1 MAKKAAEATVAAV
14 EEKAQ
19 EAVKKPNF
27 RAIITESLKK
37 TKREGVEEL
46 LNYMDEIGFYKA
58 PCSTRYHL
66 AEEGGLAEHSVN
78 VLNSAEKIS
87 VALYGA
93 KNITEEIRS
102 SIIIVAL
109 LHDLGKCGDYGKPM
123 YVDKVLKSGKK
134 GVQPYDTNKDLTGVP
149 HAIRSVKLATL
160 FIDLTEDEEWAIL
173 THDGLYDFM
182 KYQIPGHETPLSL
195 ILHWAD
201 MWASHVLEIEA
212 DESAESEE

>member
-1 MAKKAAEATVAAV
+1 MAKKKEEAVAAV
-14 EEKAQ
+14 EETKQ
-19 EAVKKPNF
+19 EEVKKPNF
-27 RAIITESLKK
+27 KAIITESLKK

-46 LNYMDEIGFYKA
+46 LAYMDEIGFFTA

-66 AEEGGLAEHSVN
+66 AQEGGLAEHSVN
-78 VLNSAEKIS
+78 VLNSAEKLS

-102 SIIIVAL
+102 SIIICSL

-123 YVDKVLKSGKK
+123 YVEKVLKSGKK
-134 GVQPYDTNKDLTGVP
+134 GVQPYETNKNLTGVP
-149 HAIRSVKLATL
+149 HAVRSVKLATL

>member
-201 MWASHVLEIEA
+201 MWASHVLEIA
-212 DESAESEE
+212 DDAESEGE

>member
-27 RAIITESLKK
+27 KAIITESLKK

-134 GVQPYDTNKDLTGVP
+134 GVQPYDTNKDLTSVP
-149 HAIRSVKLATL
+149 HVIRSVKLATL

-201 MWASHVLEIEA
+201 MWASHVLEIA
-212 DESAESEE
+212 DDAESEGE

>member
-1 MAKKAAEATVAAV
+1 MAKKNEEAVAAV
-14 EEKAQ
+14 EETKQ
-19 EAVKKPNF
+19 EEVKKPNF
-27 RAIITESLKK
+27 KAIITESLKK
-37 TKREGVEEL
+37 TKREGVDEL
-46 LNYMDEIGFYKA
+46 LNYMDEIGFFKA

-78 VLNSAEKIS
+78 VLNVAEKLS

-93 KNITEEIRS
+93 KSITDEIRS
-102 SIIIVAL
+102 SIIIVSL

-123 YVDKVLKSGKK
+123 YVDKILKSGKK
-134 GVQPYDTNKDLTGVP
+134 GVQPYDTNKELTSVP

-182 KYQIPGHETPLSL
+182 KYQIPGHETQLSL

>member
-27 RAIITESLKK
+27 KAIITESLKK

-134 GVQPYDTNKDLTGVP
+134 GVQPYDTNKDLTSVP

-201 MWASHVLEIEA
+201 MWASHVLEIA
-212 DESAESEE
+212 DDAESEGE

>member
-27 RAIITESLKK
+27 KAIITESLKK

-201 MWASHVLEIEA
+201 MWASHVLEIA
-212 DESAESEE
+212 DDAESEGE

>member
-1 MAKKAAEATVAAV
+1 MAKKKEEAVAAV
-14 EEKAQ
+14 EETKQ
-19 EAVKKPNF
+19 EEVKKPNF
-27 RAIITESLKK
+27 KAIITESLKK

-46 LNYMDEIGFYKA
+46 LAYMDEIGFFTA

-66 AEEGGLAEHSVN
+66 AQEGGLAEHSVN
-78 VLNSAEKIS
+78 VLNSAEKLS

-93 KNITEEIRS
+93 KNITDEIRS
-102 SIIIVAL
+102 SIIICSL

-123 YVDKVLKSGKK
+123 YVDKILKSGKK
-134 GVQPYDTNKDLTGVP
+134 GVQPYDTNKDLTSVP

-182 KYQIPGHETPLSL
+182 KYQIPGHETQLSL

-212 DESAESEE
+212 DDSAESED

>member
-14 EEKAQ
+14 ETK
-19 EAVKKPNF
+19 EAEKKPNF
-27 RAIITESLKK
+27 KAIITESLKK

-201 MWASHVLEIEA
+201 MWASHVLEIA
-212 DESAESEE
+212 DDAESEGE

>member
-1 MAKKAAEATVAAV
+1 MAKKATEATVAAV

-27 RAIITESLKK
+27 KAIITESLKK

-134 GVQPYDTNKDLTGVP
+134 GVQPYDTNKDLTSVP

-201 MWASHVLEIEA
+201 MWASHILEIA
-212 DESAESEE
+212 DDAESEGE

>member
-1 MAKKAAEATVAAV
+1 MAKKKEEAVAAV
-14 EEKAQ
+14 EETKQ
-19 EAVKKPNF
+19 EEVKKPNF

-46 LNYMDEIGFYKA
+46 LAYMDEIGFFTA

-66 AEEGGLAEHSVN
+66 AQEGGLAEHSVN
-78 VLNSAEKIS
+78 VLNSAEKLS

-102 SIIIVAL
+102 SIIICSL

-123 YVDKVLKSGKK
+123 YVEKVLKSGKK
-134 GVQPYDTNKDLTGVP
+134 GVQPYETNKNLTGVP
-149 HAIRSVKLATL
+149 HAVRSVKLATL

-182 KYQIPGHETPLSL
+182 KYQIPGHETQLSL

>member
-1 MAKKAAEATVAAV
+1 MAKKKEEAVAAV
-14 EEKAQ
+14 EETKQ
-19 EAVKKPNF
+19 EEVKKPNF
-27 RAIITESLKK
+27 KAIITESLKK

-46 LNYMDEIGFYKA
+46 LAYMDEIGFFTA

-66 AEEGGLAEHSVN
+66 AQEGGLAEHSVN
-78 VLNSAEKIS
+78 VLNSAEKLS

-93 KNITEEIRS
+93 KNITEQIRS
-102 SIIIVAL
+102 SIIICSL

-134 GVQPYDTNKDLTGVP
+134 GVQPYETNKALTKVP
-149 HAIRSVKLATL
+149 HAVRSIKLATL

-182 KYQIPGHETPLSL
+182 KYEIPGSETPLSL

>member
-1 MAKKAAEATVAAV
+1 MAKKTDEATVAEVA
-14 EEKAQ
+14 EN
-19 EAVKKPNF
+19 KPNF
-27 RAIITESLKK
+27 KAIITESLKK
-37 TKREGVEEL
+37 TKREGIDEL
-46 LNYMDEIGFYKA
+46 LSYMDKIGFFKA

-78 VLNSAEKIS
+78 VLNAAEKLS

-102 SIIIVAL
+102 SIVIVSL

-134 GVQPYDTNKDLTGVP
+134 GVQPYDTNKDLTSVP
-149 HAIRSVKLATL
+149 HAIRSIKLATL

-201 MWASHVLEIEA
+201 MWSSHVVEIKA
-212 DESAESEE
+212 DDSAESEE

>member
-1 MAKKAAEATVAAV
+1 MAKKKEEAVAAV
-14 EEKAQ
+14 EEIKQ
-19 EAVKKPNF
+19 EEVKKPNF
-27 RAIITESLKK
+27 KAIITESLKK

-46 LNYMDEIGFYKA
+46 LAYMDEIGFFTA

-66 AEEGGLAEHSVN
+66 AQEGGLAEHSVN
-78 VLNSAEKIS
+78 VLNSAEKLS

-93 KNITEEIRS
+93 KNITDEIRS
-102 SIIIVAL
+102 SIIICSL

-123 YVDKVLKSGKK
+123 YVDKILKSGKK
-134 GVQPYDTNKDLTGVP
+134 GVQPYDTNKDLTSVP

-212 DESAESEE
+212 DDSAESED

>member
-1 MAKKAAEATVAAV
+1 MAKKKEEAVAAV
-14 EEKAQ
+14 EETKQ
-19 EAVKKPNF
+19 EEVKKPNF
-27 RAIITESLKK
+27 KAIITESLKK

-46 LNYMDEIGFYKA
+46 LAYMDEIGFFTA

-66 AEEGGLAEHSVN
+66 AQEGGLAEHSVN
-78 VLNSAEKIS
+78 VLNSAEKLS

-93 KNITEEIRS
+93 KNITDEIRS
-102 SIIIVAL
+102 SIIICSL

-123 YVDKVLKSGKK
+123 YVDKILKSGKK
-134 GVQPYDTNKDLTGVP
+134 GVQPYDTNKDLTSVP

-212 DESAESEE
+212 DYSAESED

>member
-1 MAKKAAEATVAAV
+1 MAKKKEEAVAAV
-14 EEKAQ
+14 EETKQ
-19 EAVKKPNF
+19 EEVKKPNF
-27 RAIITESLKK
+27 KAIITESLKK

-46 LNYMDEIGFYKA
+46 LAYMDEIGFFTA

-66 AEEGGLAEHSVN
+66 AQEGGLAEHSVN
-78 VLNSAEKIS
+78 VLNSAEKLS

-93 KNITEEIRS
+93 KNITDEIRS
-102 SIIIVAL
+102 SIIICSL

-123 YVDKVLKSGKK
+123 YVDKILKSGKK
-134 GVQPYDTNKDLTGVP
+134 GVQPYDTNKDLTSVP

-182 KYQIPGHETPLSL
+182 KYQIAGHETPLSL

-212 DESAESEE
+212 DDSAESED

>member
-1 MAKKAAEATVAAV
+1 MAKKKEEAVAAV
-14 EEKAQ
+14 EETKQ
-19 EAVKKPNF
+19 EEVKKPNF
-27 RAIITESLKK
+27 KAIITESLKK

-46 LNYMDEIGFYKA
+46 LAYMDEIGFFTA

-66 AEEGGLAEHSVN
+66 AQEGGLAEHSVN
-78 VLNSAEKIS
+78 VLNSAEKLS

-93 KNITEEIRS
+93 KNITDEIRS
-102 SIIIVAL
+102 SIIICSL

-123 YVDKVLKSGKK
+123 YVDKILKSGKK
-134 GVQPYDTNKDLTGVP
+134 GVQSYDTNKDLTSVP

-212 DESAESEE
+212 DDSAESED